1 MALSHTVGSKLS
13 TAVQSTANNMDAVDA
28 VRAFF
33 LFATCTTLSVS
44 CIPYFRVRFVDY
56 GPRAANSSAAVNA
69 PTSPLTRFVDY
80 LATWR
85 VPHSY
90 FTHFYVVSVLSSI
103 FWATQLLSRGP
114 AFTFIAAH
122 INEEHRSSSMSLNQ
136 VMLCWALMTVQGARR
151 LYECLATAKSSSSQM
166 WFVHWLLGIAFY
178 IAMNLAIWV
187 EGVGTI
193 LTQDI
198 TLYHLRVTS
207 VPTPRTLLC
216 LPLFLLA
223 SGLQHD
229 CHHYLASLKKYTLP
243 AHPLFLWIVCPHY
256 TAECTIYLSLALLAA
271 PPGDT
276 INKTVLSGLLFVA
289 VNLGITAASSKRWYM
304 QKFGPENVDTVS
316 MQEPYVAD
324 FHAVFGGHLIRNPG
338 SS

>member
-1 MALSHTVGSKLS
+1 
-13 TAVQSTANNMDAVDA
+13 MDAIDA

-44 CIPYFRVRFVDY
+44 LIPYFRARFVDY
-56 GPRAANSSAAVNA
+56 GPRAANASTANTS
-69 PTSPLTRFVDY
+69 TSPVTRFVDY

-90 FTHFYVVSVLSSI
+90 FTHFYVVSLLSSI
-103 FWATQLLSRGP
+103 FWATQLLARGP
-114 AFTFIAAH
+114 AFRLIAAH
-122 INEEHRSSSMSLNQ
+122 INEEHRSRAMSLNQ
-136 VMLCWALMTVQGARR
+136 VMLCWALMTVQGGRR
-151 LYECLATAKSSSSQM
+151 LYECLATAKPSSSQM

-178 IAMNLAIWV
+178 IAMTLAMWI
-187 EGVGTI
+187 EGAVT
-193 LTQDI
+193 LLSHDI

-207 VPTPRTLLC
+207 VPRPRTLLC

-243 AHPLFLWIVCPHY
+243 DHPLFLWIVCPHY
-256 TAECTIYLSLALLAA
+256 TAECVIYLSLALLAA
-271 PPGDT
+271 PAGET

-304 QKFGPENVDTVS
+304 QKFGAENV
-316 MQEPYVAD
+316 
-324 FHAVFGGHLIRNPG
+324 RNRWKMIPFLY
-338 SS
+338 